1 MYQLVQHRDRSA
13 LPPPLLVIVIV
24 TTLLTSP
31 GLAWPSESPS
41 HSSQYDQ
48 LKASIAANSGDITC
62 IARTLGALTEI
73 HRSTPPTTPQSY
85 GQLEKT
91 IQDLTKEI
99 STLNTRIAR
108 DSKPAKDREA
118 ISGNFCAEVVD
129 TDLIT
134 AISNLTTKID
144 SIGGQKSTRGS
155 CLEIVWEI
163 VKGTVFPLLV
173 IIVTLFVIERP
184 KQRKQSAKEQLEKF
198 YAPVLGRLQ
207 ANEDIWDNFKG
218 GILYSIELHLTPEE
232 ALRSILRRNA
242 SARDE
247 GLNKWVAAMEGIF
260 RQNNE
265 AAEKTILEN
274 YGYLMPRD
282 ADPNSRFYGARQ
294 RYLMHV
300 GEFKAVLHRWEEA
313 RKDAS
318 YQTATTW
325 HDRCRTY
332 YYQKTLPSE
341 KKTNPSSE
349 DECLRYFHPSNTYP
363 KDFLDDVLASY
374 KLLMNEAGLAK
385 QNDSAAAGKSERSE
399 SGVSP
404 I

>member
-155 CLEIVWEI
+155 WLEIVWEI

-173 IIVTLFVIERP
+173 IIVTLFATERP

-198 YAPVLGRLQ
+198 YAPVLGRLR
-207 ANEDIWDNFKG
+207 ANQDIWKNFTADTIETSTALSPEEILTI
-218 GILYSIELHLTPEE
+218 ILYDPE
-232 ALRSILRRNA
+232 AK
-242 SARDE
+242 RDQW
-247 GLNKWVAAMEGIF
+247 LKKWVRAMEGIF

-265 AAEKTILEN
+265 AAEETILEN
-274 YGYLMPRD
+274 YGYLKPEDVLPGSDFDQERK
-282 ADPNSRFYGARQ
+282 N
-294 RYLMHV
+294 YLMHV
-300 GEFKAVLHRWEEA
+300 GEFRAVLSRWDEA
-313 RKDAS
+313 GKHYGED
-318 YQTATTW
+318 TW
-325 HDRCRTY
+325 YNRCRISLGIDINASTAGMP
-332 YYQKTLPSE
+332 TLE
-341 KKTNPSSE
+341 QFLE
-349 DECLRYFHPSNTYP
+349 YFHPTNPYP
-363 KDFLDDVLASY
+363 KEFLGEVQKSY
-374 KLLMNEAGLAK
+374 DELMKDAGL
-385 QNDSAAAGKSERSE
+385 GKRWW
-399 SGVSP
+399 GRRL
-404 I
+404 